1 MSGRTWIM
9 MLIMLAVN
17 WGGFLIMLIY
27 GIRQEGRK
35 MLSNK
40 GRE

>member
-9 MLIMLAVN
+9 MLIMLALN
-17 WGGFLIMLIY
+17 WGGFLFMLIY

-35 MLSNK
+35 MRSNE